1 MDCPR
6 QHTPDPGTKL
16 PNHYEDFC
24 IPEMAKLA
32 EVESH
37 DSQRNLGQIHM
48 QVKWILALL
57 SYNQNHIKANK
68 EEGRGVS
75 FKGRKKMK

>member
-1 MDCPR
+1 
-6 QHTPDPGTKL
+6 
-16 PNHYEDFC
+16 
-24 IPEMAKLA
+24 MAKLA

-37 DSQRNLGQIHM
+37 DFQRNMGQIHM

-68 EEGRGVS
+68 EEGRGVI
-75 FKGRKKMK
+75 FKGRKKMKQTHCFPPFSSFFFTIEITS